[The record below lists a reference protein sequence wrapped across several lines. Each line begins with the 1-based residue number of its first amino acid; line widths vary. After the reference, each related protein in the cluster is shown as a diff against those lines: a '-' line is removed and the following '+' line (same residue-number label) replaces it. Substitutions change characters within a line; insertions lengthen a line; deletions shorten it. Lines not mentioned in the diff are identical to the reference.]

1 LLYDKIGFYDKAISD
16 FNAGIKLDPDDEDFY
31 LSRAASFNAQ
41 EKFDDAINDINKAIQ
56 LKPMN
61 ISGYSAKARS
71 KWMYKKDYQGAIE
84 DISMAIT
91 IDDENTHAYLV
102 RARLYQQLNKQNL
115 AQADLNKII
124 ELNDSSST
132 LAYALILQNK
142 LQEANTLIDTLIKND
157 STDYY
162 DYACM
167 YSLMNAKAK
176 AIDYLHKALE
186 NGWRDFVHLEND
198 PDVDNIRNTQEY
210 KSLLADYKSK
220 YKKEMS
226 DYESVNISNPT
237 AKNAGKQVYA
247 IPIKKLKS
255 NLYEVICSVNGV
267 PMKFI
272 YDTGASGVLLSRT
285 EADFLLKNDYLK
297 SSDFGGKV
305 RSKIANGSIVEGI
318 SLKIRKFK
326 IGDFE
331 LDNIEG
337 TIIDN
342 ADVDL
347 LLGQS
352 VLQKFGKIEID
363 NEKSIMI
370 IVVNK

>member
-41 EKFDDAINDINKAIQ
+41 AKFDDALNDVNKAIQ

-61 ISGYSAKARS
+61 VSGYSTRAWS

-84 DISMAIT
+84 DISMVIT
-91 IDDENTHAYLV
+91 IDEENAHAYLV

-115 AQADLNKII
+115 AQADLNKVV

-167 YSLMNAKAK
+167 YSLMNVKVKAV
-176 AIDYLHKALE
+176 DYLRKALE
-186 NGWRDFVHLEND
+186 NGWRDFVHLDND
-198 PDVDNIRNTQEY
+198 PDIDNIRNTQEY
-210 KSLLADYKSK
+210 KSLLIDYKSK
-220 YKKEMS
+220 YKKELS
-226 DYESVNISNPT
+226 DYGSVNISNST
-237 AKNAGKQVYA
+237 AKNADRQVYA

-285 EADFLLKNDYLK
+285 EADFLLKNGYLK
-297 SSDFGGKV
+297 NSDFGKKN

-318 SLKIRKFK
+318 SLKIRTFK
-326 IGDFE
+326 IGDLE
-331 LDNIEG
+331 LENIDG
-337 TIIDN
+337 SVIDN
-342 ADVDL
+342 SEVDL

-363 NEKSIMI
+363 NEKSIMT
-370 IVVNK
+370 IVVDK